1 MILPELHHSHLPQ
14 SRDQEDPGEA
24 AFRSKKVIS
33 SANKAVVGVVAGGGS
48 IDKLI
53 LKAGCAY
60 LKYKAERNCWARVRG
75 VAMNL
80 WSIPLEVATT
90 STLANPPL
98 SKEMPLLGAIAAL
111 QTGRLHGTKT
121 VQEEN

>member
-14 SRDQEDPGEA
+14 SRDQEDPNEA

-33 SANKAVVGVVAGGGS
+33 SANKGVAGVVAGGRS

-53 LKAGCAY
+53 LKAGRAY
-60 LKYKAERNCWARVRG
+60 LKYKAERNCWACVRD

-80 WSIPLEVATT
+80 WSSSRRL
-90 STLANPPL
+90 
-98 SKEMPLLGAIAAL
+98 
-111 QTGRLHGTKT
+111 GRLGRETKNLL
-121 VQEEN
+121 VWPSQH